1 MALKT
6 SINLGSP
13 DKTEK
18 RYDVTVSPRGYWK
31 WDKDEGMHTYIT
43 LGVIRVVKEIT
54 EQTWFACTLYA
65 CQSAAGSYSGMGSYQ
80 YEETVPVLHSYTF
93 KVIEM
98 TAHTQEWVKD
108 EE

>member
-1 MALKT
+1 MALKN
-6 SINLGSP
+6 SIDLSLP

-18 RYDVTVSPRGYWK
+18 RNDVTASPRGYWK
-31 WDKDEGMHTYIT
+31 WDRDEGKHSYIT

-54 EQTWFACTLYA
+54 EKTWFACTLSA
-65 CQSAAGSYSGMGSYQ
+65 CYEAAGTYSGQGSYQ

-98 TAHTQEWVKD
+98 TAKTQEWVKD